1 MVKQRV
7 ITAILLIVPLVAAVI
22 WLPDA
27 WWAILLALLVML
39 AAWEWAA
46 IAGKPAI
53 MMRLAFVI
61 LTAVAMAGLYVLPS
75 LVAVSIVAC
84 SLFGWLAGLVLV
96 IRYERRRPV
105 TQLGAFKLVL
115 IGWLVLLPAW
125 LALVHLRGSV
135 DDGAYWVLFLFV
147 LIWAADSVAFFTGR
161 AWGRHKL
168 AAAVSPGKTLQGLAG
183 ALAAGLIAGMTMV
196 ATAPVTAMETGLAM
210 GMIALSLLTVLMSV
224 LGDLLESLFKR
235 MAGLKDSG
243 NWLPGHGGILDRIDS
258 LTAAAPVFLVGLWWL
273 GVTA

>member
-7 ITAILLIVPLVAAVI
+7 VTAILLVVPLVAAVV
-22 WLPDA
+22 WLPDT

-46 IAGKPAI
+46 IAGKPATVA
-53 MMRLAFVI
+53 RLVFAL
-61 LTAVAMAGLYVLPS
+61 LTGVAMAGLDTLPS
-75 LVAVSIVAC
+75 LPAVSLVAC
-84 SLFGWLAGLVLV
+84 TLFGWLAGLGLV
-96 IRYERRRPV
+96 IGYEGHRSIP
-105 TQLGAFKLVL
+105 QLGPLGLAL

-125 LALVHLRGSV
+125 LALVHLRGSMN
-135 DDGAYWVLFLFV
+135 DGAYWVLFLFV
-147 LIWAADSVAFFTGR
+147 LIWSADSVAFFTGR

-168 AAAVSPGKTLQGLAG
+168 AAAVSPGKTLQGLVG
-183 ALAAGLIAGMTMV
+183 ALAAGLVVGTAMV
-196 ATAPVTAMETGLAM
+196 ATAPVTVMETGLAM

>member
-7 ITAILLIVPLVAAVI
+7 ITAIGLIVPLVAAVI
-22 WLPDA
+22 WLPDV
-27 WWAILLALLVML
+27 WWAVVLSLLVML

-46 IAGKPAI
+46 IAGRPAATS
-53 MMRLAFVI
+53 RLAFVVV
-61 LTAVAMAGLYVLPS
+61 TAVAMAGLYILPS
-75 LVAVSIVAC
+75 LAAVSLVAC
-84 SLFGWLAGLVLV
+84 SLFAWLAGLVLV
-96 IRYERRRPV
+96 IQHQCRRPFP
-105 TQLGAFKLVL
+105 QLGVL
-115 IGWLVLLPAW
+115 RLALLGWLLLLPAW
-125 LALVHLRGSV
+125 LALIHLRGSV
-135 DDGAYWVLFLFV
+135 HDGEYWVLFLFV
-147 LIWAADSVAFFTGR
+147 LIWSADSVAFFTGR

-183 ALAAGLIAGMTMV
+183 ALAAGLVVAIAMV
-196 ATAPVTAMETGLAM
+196 VTAPVTAMGAGLAV
-210 GMIALSLLTVLMSV
+210 GLIALSLITVLMSV

-273 GVTA
+273 GVTT

>member
-7 ITAILLIVPLVAAVI
+7 VTAILLIVPLVAAVI
-22 WLPDA
+22 WLPDV

-46 IAGKPAI
+46 IAGKPATTA
-53 MMRLAFVI
+53 RLAFAT
-61 LTAVAMAGLYVLPS
+61 LTAVAMAGLYVLPTLS
-75 LVAVSIVAC
+75 AVGIIAC
-84 SLFGWLAGLVLV
+84 SLVGWLAGLVLV
-96 IRYERRRPV
+96 IRYERRRPIP
-105 TQLGAFKLVL
+105 QLGTLRLAL

-135 DDGAYWVLFLFV
+135 NEGTYWVLFLFV
-147 LIWAADSVAFFTGR
+147 LIWGADSVAFFTGR

-183 ALAAGLIAGMTMV
+183 ALAAGLIAGMVMV

-273 GVTA
+273 GVAA